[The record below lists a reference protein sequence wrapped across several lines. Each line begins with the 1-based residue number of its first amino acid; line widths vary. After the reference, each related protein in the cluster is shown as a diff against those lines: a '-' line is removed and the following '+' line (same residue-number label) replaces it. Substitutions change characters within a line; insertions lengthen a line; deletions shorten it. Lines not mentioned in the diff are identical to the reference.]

1 MSKKEKL
8 AKAMQT
14 SKEGLQDA
22 KTQFNPHMR
31 PYLKFRHFV
40 EIYCTEKG
48 IAVPAFA
55 QRKLEELYFAWR
67 HKKSPETMLAKTAKN
82 DARVKVP
89 VIIYH
94 KDGRREKT
102 TMALPILDPY
112 SHPSL
117 QDGDLVVPKSRKR
130 QVTKHGKK
138 KQT

>member
-1 MSKKEKL
+1 MSKKEKI
-8 AKAMQT
+8 AEAIQNRKN
-14 SKEGLQDA
+14 SLQNSTV
-22 KTQFNPHMR
+22 KFNPAMR

-40 EIYCTEKG
+40 ETYCTEKG

-55 QRKLEELYFAWR
+55 QRRLEKLYVSWR
-67 HKKSPETMLAKTAKN
+67 HKKPPETMLTKTAKN

-102 TMALPILDPY
+102 TMALPVLDPY

-117 QDGDLVVPKSRKR
+117 QDGDLVVPKSQER
-130 QVTKHGKK
+130 QVKKDVKK
-138 KQT
+138 K